1 MMFTSIESFVQEWER
16 LSAGTR
22 QLLEEM
28 TDASLSQSVGDGFRT
43 LGRLAWHLT
52 CSPQEMLVRTG
63 LTLPAP
69 GDEHV
74 VPSSAAEIAAAY
86 ARTAREV
93 AEAVSG
99 QWTDADLA
107 ASSDMYGEQWPN
119 GLTLRAVIQHEVH
132 HRGQMTVLMRQAGL
146 RVPGLY
152 GPSREEWTAIGME
165 PPVV

>member
-1 MMFTSIESFVQEWER
+1 MFTSIESFIQEWENE
-16 LSAGTR
+16 SARTR
-22 QLLEEM
+22 RLLETL
-28 TDASLSQSVGDGFRT
+28 TDASLSQSVGEGFRT

-63 LTLPAP
+63 LSLPAP

-74 VPSSAAEIAAAY
+74 VPASAAEIAAAY

-93 AEAVSG
+93 ADAVRG
-99 QWTDADLA
+99 QWTDADLT

-146 RVPGLY
+146 SVPGVY
-152 GPSREEWTAIGME
+152 GPAREEWAAMGME